1 MTDQFKQHQAIKI
14 IILVVNFTFLF
25 FIILYSNTIL
35 LSFYLFYT
43 AAARKIEKYI
53 YYFKQTIYNEVQPS
67 TSGGI

>member
-1 MTDQFKQHQAIKI
+1 MTDQFKQHQPTNI
-14 IILVVNFTFLF
+14 IILVTNFILLL
-25 FIILYSNTIL
+25 FIILYSIIIL

-67 TSGGI
+67 TSRR